1 MLYHYVKVFI
11 LFVILQITSYLC
23 SIKNKERLSTWTRK
37 EAPLFSLTY
46 CNNKKGFVKSDI
58 TCCML
63 PVCNVLT
70 VYNTFN
76 L

>member
-1 MLYHYVKVFI
+1 MFI

-46 CNNKKGFVKSDI
+46 CNNSVFVYYV
-58 TCCML
+58 
-63 PVCNVLT
+63 PHT
-70 VYNTFN
+70 VRLFA
-76 L
+76 